1 MHLFDAVLEQGLC
14 LSLYSGLEDVLYD
27 LNLLCFM
34 KLLGCLQ
41 EEVHYSS
48 YDMRAAFIEV
58 VRRLPSL
65 CFDFCREM
73 L

>member
-1 MHLFDAVLEQGLC
+1 
-14 LSLYSGLEDVLYD
+14 
-27 LNLLCFM
+27 M